1 MGTISAFWSQLIY
14 VLSSFRIIL
23 DLIDI
28 AIIAFIIYKLIEFF
42 KETRAGQLIK
52 GIALVFGAYL
62 IANWFE
68 LITVKWLILR
78 LTDSL
83 LVLAVIIFHPEIRRM
98 LEKMGHSSIT
108 KLGRGAMSDLE
119 YSEQLE
125 RLTQICKAV
134 SNMQDKK
141 IGALIVIERK
151 TPLGEIIE
159 TGTKLAASVSTEL
172 IQNVFFPKSPLHDG
186 GMVIRNDRI
195 ASAGCILPLTS
206 DNELSSQLG
215 TRHRAAIGM
224 SETSDAAVIV
234 VSEETGIIS
243 LAINGTITRGYNSV
257 TLRDTLIKELYSE
270 EETDKKPF
278 YKAVYEKTLSFFSK
292 KTKKGRGKEQ

>member
-1 MGTISAFWSQLIY
+1 MGTISAFWSQLVY
-14 VLSSFRIIL
+14 VLSSFRIIF
-23 DLIDI
+23 DVIDI
-28 AIIAFIIYKLIEFF
+28 AIIAFIIYKAIEFF
-42 KETRAGQLIK
+42 KETRSGQLIK
-52 GIALVFGAYL
+52 GIAVVFGAYL
-62 IANWFE
+62 IANWFD

-98 LEKMGHSSIT
+98 LEKVGHSRIA

-119 YSEQLE
+119 YTRQVE
-125 RLTQICKAV
+125 RVGEICKAV

-151 TPLGEIIE
+151 TPLGEIMD
-159 TGTKLAASVSTEL
+159 TGTKIDAAVSTEL

-186 GMVIRNDRI
+186 GMVIRDGRI
-195 ASAGCILPLTS
+195 ASAGCILPLTTN
-206 DNELSSQLG
+206 NELSSQLG

-224 SETSDAAVIV
+224 SESSDAAVIV
-234 VSEETGIIS
+234 VSEETGTIS

-270 EETDKKPF
+270 EETEKKPL
-278 YKAVYEKTLSFFSK
+278 YKTIFEKVLSPFSK
-292 KTKKGRGKEQ
+292 KNK

>member
-1 MGTISAFWSQLIY
+1 MGTLSAFWSQLLY
-14 VLSSFRIIL
+14 VLSNFRIF

-28 AIIAFIIYKLIEFF
+28 AIVAFIIYKAIEFF

-68 LITVKWLILR
+68 LLTVKWLILR

-83 LVLAVIIFHPEIRRM
+83 LVLAVIVFHPEIRRM
-98 LEKMGHSSIT
+98 LEKMGHSRIT
-108 KLGRGAMSDLE
+108 KLGRGATDLQYTE
-119 YSEQLE
+119 QVERISE
-125 RLTQICKAV
+125 ICKAV

-151 TPLGEIIE
+151 TPLGEIID
-159 TGTKLAASVSTEL
+159 TGTKVNADISSEL
-172 IQNVFFPKSPLHDG
+172 IQNIFFPKSPLHDG
-186 GMVIRNDRI
+186 GMVIRDNNI

-206 DNELSSQLG
+206 NNELNSQLG

-224 SETSDAAVIV
+224 SESSDAAVIV
-234 VSEETGIIS
+234 VSEETGTIS
-243 LAINGTITRGYNSV
+243 LAINGVITRGFNSV
-257 TLRDTLIKELYSE
+257 TLKDALIKELYSN
-270 EETDKKPF
+270 EETDNKPIHITVF
-278 YKAVYEKTLSFFSK
+278 EKISSLFSK
-292 KTKKGRGKEQ
+292 KKENK

>member
-1 MGTISAFWSQLIY
+1 MGTLSAFWSQLLY
-14 VLSSFRIIL
+14 VLSNFRIF

-28 AIIAFIIYKLIEFF
+28 VIVAFIIYKAIEFF

-68 LITVKWLILR
+68 LLTVKWLILR

-98 LEKMGHSSIT
+98 LEKMGHSRIT
-108 KLGRGAMSDLE
+108 KFGRGATDLQ
-119 YSEQLE
+119 YAEQVE
-125 RLTQICKAV
+125 RINEICKAV

-151 TPLGEIIE
+151 TPLGEIID
-159 TGTKLAASVSTEL
+159 TGTKINADISSEL
-172 IQNVFFPKSPLHDG
+172 IQNIFFPKSPLHDG
-186 GMVIRNDRI
+186 GMVIRGGNI

-206 DNELSSQLG
+206 NNELNSQLG

-224 SETSDAAVIV
+224 SESSDAAVIV
-234 VSEETGIIS
+234 VSEETGTVS
-243 LAINGTITRGYNSV
+243 LAINGVITRGFNSV
-257 TLRDTLIKELYSE
+257 TLKDALIKELYSDE
-270 EETDKKPF
+270 ENEKKPIHITVF
-278 YKAVYEKTLSFFSK
+278 EKISLLFSK
-292 KTKKGRGKEQ
+292 NKKNK

>member
-1 MGTISAFWSQLIY
+1 MGTISAFWSQLVYI
-14 VLSSFRIIL
+14 LSSFRIVL

-28 AIIAFIIYKLIEFF
+28 AIIAFIIFKTIEFF
-42 KETRAGQLIK
+42 KETRAGQLVK

-68 LITVKWLILR
+68 LITVKWLILQ

-98 LEKMGHSSIT
+98 LEKMGHSRIT

-119 YSEQLE
+119 YGEQIE
-125 RLTQICKAV
+125 RLGDICKAV

-151 TPLGEIIE
+151 TPLGEIID
-159 TGTKLAASVSTEL
+159 TGTKIDAAVSTEL
-172 IQNVFFPKSPLHDG
+172 IQNIFYPKSPLHDG

-195 ASAGCILPLTS
+195 ASAGCILPLTNNN
-206 DNELSSQLG
+206 DLNSQLG

-257 TLRDTLIKELYSE
+257 TLRDALIKEFYSE
-270 EETDKKPF
+270 DENEKKPF
-278 YKAVYEKTLSFFSK
+278 YKTIFEKTVSLFK
-292 KTKKGRGKEQ
+292 KKNK